1 MKKILH
7 AACAFVLFALLAAVP
22 CGASDAGGLEMPEE
36 IDDFLSAVPDEVAEL
51 LPEGFLDGDGGFGE
65 AVRRA
70 SGGEYLINTAL
81 RIIGGGLDEAAGTFC
96 TLVGIALVAAVFGS
110 VRQSLFS
117 RGLSDALGLAVN
129 SAAAVAAVG
138 VQYGRFAAVRSYFES
153 LRLIMSS
160 LLPLMGVLYT
170 MGGNSGG
177 AVLNNSTVLLWL
189 ELINL
194 LATAFIIP
202 AASVMTALARA
213 GAFLPGI
220 RLSGISGSIGKALGT
235 LLGLCAVLLG
245 TALGAQSV
253 ITASGDRL
261 GFKTAKFVAGSFIP
275 VVGSTVGESLNT
287 LAASVSMLRGTVG
300 VAGIVVIIL
309 LLLPTLLSLLL
320 TRLSFSAAA
329 GVAEMLGCDSQA
341 RLYRDISSVY
351 GLLIAAAVLSAL
363 MFVFALTVFALTSA
377 AAAA

>member
-7 AACAFVLFALLAAVP
+7 AACAFLFFALLAAVP
-22 CGASDAGGLEMPEE
+22 CGASDAGGIEMPEE

-129 SAAAVAAVG
+129 AAAAVAAVG

-202 AASVMTALARA
+202 AASVMTALALA

-220 RLSGISGSIGKALGT
+220 RLSGISGSI
-235 LLGLCAVLLG
+235 
-245 TALGAQSV
+245 
-253 ITASGDRL
+253 
-261 GFKTAKFVAGSFIP
+261 
-275 VVGSTVGESLNT
+275 
-287 LAASVSMLRGTVG
+287 
-300 VAGIVVIIL
+300 
-309 LLLPTLLSLLL
+309 
-320 TRLSFSAAA
+320 
-329 GVAEMLGCDSQA
+329 
-341 RLYRDISSVY
+341 
-351 GLLIAAAVLSAL
+351 
-363 MFVFALTVFALTSA
+363 
-377 AAAA
+377 